1 MCAQGLPGVDD
12 TETGLTMEQ
21 IVKRVAERCHHLF
34 QCDYLPKDIAILCRK
49 REDRGRYEPALL
61 KAVGLFVTP
70 GATKV
75 VFSQAS
81 SVWGSHIILDSI
93 QQFSGLERKIV
104 FGLSPECALSE
115 EAHELRFA
123 S

>member
-1 MCAQGLPGVDD
+1 MVDD

-34 QCDYLPKDIAILCRK
+34 QCGYLPKDVAILCRK

-75 VFSQAS
+75 STVFRPGEEDC
-81 SVWGSHIILDSI
+81 VWAESRMCTVRRST
-93 QQFSGLERKIV
+93 
-104 FGLSPECALSE
+104 
-115 EAHELRFA
+115 
-123 S
+123 